1 MEKLHEINYCN
12 NYLLVTGLFKGVEVS
27 DEVREQVSK
36 ALVEIASYVSNI
48 EIENRQ
54 LLLTLGKLRK
64 EIYTLNNQI
73 DKLKFD
79 LELVDDLD

>member
-1 MEKLHEINYCN
+1 MERLHEINYCN

-54 LLLTLGKLRK
+54 LSLTLGKLRK

>member
-1 MEKLHEINYCN
+1 MERLHEINYCN
-12 NYLLVTGLFKGVEVS
+12 NYLLVTGLFKGIEVS
-27 DEVREQVSK
+27 DEVSEQVSK

-54 LLLTLGKLRK
+54 LSLTLGKLRK

>member
-1 MEKLHEINYCN
+1 
-12 NYLLVTGLFKGVEVS
+12 VTGLFKGIEVS

-54 LLLTLGKLRK
+54 WSLTLGKLRK

>member
-1 MEKLHEINYCN
+1 MERLHEINYCN
-12 NYLLVTGLFKGVEVS
+12 NYLLVTGLFKGIEVS

-54 LLLTLGKLRK
+54 LSLTLGKLRK

-73 DKLKFD
+73 DN
-79 LELVDDLD
+79 

>member
-1 MEKLHEINYCN
+1 MEKIHEINYCN

-54 LLLTLGKLRK
+54 LSLTLGKLRK

>member
-1 MEKLHEINYCN
+1 
-12 NYLLVTGLFKGVEVS
+12 VTGLFKGIEVS
-27 DEVREQVSK
+27 DEVREQISK

-54 LLLTLGKLRK
+54 LSLTLGKLRK
-64 EIYTLNNQI
+64 EIYTLNNQV

-79 LELVDDLD
+79 IELVDGLD

>member
-1 MEKLHEINYCN
+1 MEKIHEINYCN
-12 NYLLVTGLFKGVEVS
+12 NYLLVTGLFKGIEVS
-27 DEVREQVSK
+27 DEVREQISK

-54 LLLTLGKLRK
+54 LSLTLGKLRK
-64 EIYTLNNQI
+64 EIYTLNNQV

-79 LELVDDLD
+79 IELVDGLD

>member
-1 MEKLHEINYCN
+1 MEKIHEINYCN

-54 LLLTLGKLRK
+54 LSLTLGKLRK

-79 LELVDDLD
+79 LELVGDLD

>member
-54 LLLTLGKLRK
+54 LSLTLGKLRK

>member
-1 MEKLHEINYCN
+1 MERLHEINYCN
-12 NYLLVTGLFKGVEVS
+12 NYLLVTGLFKGIEVS

-54 LLLTLGKLRK
+54 LSLTLGKLRK

>member
-54 LLLTLGKLRK
+54 LSLTLGKLRK

-79 LELVDDLD
+79 LELVEDLD

>member
-1 MEKLHEINYCN
+1 MERLHEINYCN
-12 NYLLVTGLFKGVEVS
+12 NYLLVTGLFKGADIS
-27 DEVREQVSK
+27 DDEREQASE

-54 LLLTLGKLRK
+54 LSLTLGKLRK
-64 EIYTLNNQI
+64 EIYTLRNQI

-79 LELVDDLD
+79 IELVNDFN